1 MEGEVP
7 MSTSGTMI
15 AAYTPQAI
23 NNITEEIWMQGG
35 TIPQGKRVLIG
46 IAREGGW
53 VDITFQMGNSN
64 QFTGMATVPASYVRA
79 DGLPASLAA
88 GVGQRASAML
98 PGVLRAR
105 GREGVGDLVDVIK
118 AGTSNIPLSSSTFA
132 CPPGYKWSAQY
143 GCQPIPK
150 VATEPNPSSTF
161 TVPPCPPGY
170 ELHVRFGQHTEMTYA
185 EWLAADA
192 DYRRAMGSRFTFVC
206 RPLSETQKMS
216 MPATSRATSMLPELL
231 QSAYASSAPARMGPV
246 NPVSSGTERM
256 GPVNPVS
263 APGVRQVIYPY
274 YRRAVLGL
282 GAAGASEFTMKA
294 AEELDEHLTTN
305 GCAGCG
311 DYKSTLRQ
319 LAFKFK
325 AACMTDPAIQNQVS
339 FNMDTALSMTAF
351 GSGTNKALSLVLGS
365 KRTYEGVACTDD
377 AGNCLGVPQIS
388 SVIPV
393 AMIPLIEQVAKQI
406 KNAIANWQGLPPA
419 LQLDKQKPIVE
430 MLAGAVGGLLA
441 ALSAALYTQ
450 PGPGPGPQQQPPLM
464 PSPTPPTPPTKTE
477 EKKTPWGAIAI
488 GGALLVG
495 GAGTVWYLSK
505 GRA

>member
-1 MEGEVP
+1 MEREVP

-339 FNMDTALSMTAF
+339 FNLSTPLGMTAF
-351 GSGTNKALSLVLGS
+351 GSGTDKALTLVLGS
-365 KRTYEGVACTDD
+365 KRTYEGGPCTDD
-377 AGNCLGVPQIS
+377 SGACLGNLPQIS
-388 SVIPV
+388 QVIPTTLV
-393 AMIPLIEQVAKQI
+393 PLAEQIATQI
-406 KNAIANWQGLPPA
+406 KDAIANQQQQPVA
-419 LQLDKQKPIVE
+419 TQLDRQKPIVE
-430 MLAGAVGGLLA
+430 TLEGVVRGLLE
-441 ALSAALYTQ
+441 ALSATLAKVAPVVVVA
-450 PGPGPGPQQQPPLM
+450 PGPGPAPP
-464 PSPTPPTPPTKTE
+464 PPAPKKE
-477 EKKTPWGAIAI
+477 EAGIPWGKIAI
-488 GGALLVG
+488 GGVLGAAVLGTGFALYKASRSG
-495 GAGTVWYLSK
+495 
-505 GRA
+505 